1 MKVLLVE
8 PGYKNKYPPLGLMKI
23 SAYHKAL
30 GDEVIFVKGEEKSLK
45 GMKWD
50 RIYITT
56 LFTFYWNRTIRTIRY
71 YMNSVEQRNNI
82 YVGGVLATLL
92 YEDLYNEP
100 SLQGITILRGLLD
113 QPGILGNNEIVVDR
127 ITPDYDI
134 IDITKK
140 LVTNN
145 LFFKSIF
152 LLNDINILHI
162 TPITM
167 YLINLYL
174 FINSQKV

>member
-56 LFTFYWNRTIRTIRY
+56 LFTSSKAKRKVLNYTI
-71 YMNSVEQRNNI
+71 
-82 YVGGVLATLL
+82 L
-92 YEDLYNEP
+92 YE
-100 SLQGITILRGLLD
+100 
-113 QPGILGNNEIVVDR
+113 
-127 ITPDYDI
+127 
-134 IDITKK
+134 
-140 LVTNN
+140 
-145 LFFKSIF
+145 
-152 LLNDINILHI
+152 
-162 TPITM
+162 
-167 YLINLYL
+167 
-174 FINSQKV
+174 